1 VETGLKLNFLF
12 LQPTDLT
19 EWFQI
24 APCPAAFFKSHPFL
38 TLVLKSF
45 PLAIPLPATL
55 IFSEADQKEKP
66 REKVTT
72 LP

>member
-1 VETGLKLNFLF
+1 MKSPVPFVETELRLNFLP
-12 LQPTDLT
+12 LHPTDLT

-45 PLAIPLPATL
+45 LLSLFKLCGSL
-55 IFSEADQKEKP
+55 IYI
-66 REKVTT
+66 VILTCY
-72 LP
+72 